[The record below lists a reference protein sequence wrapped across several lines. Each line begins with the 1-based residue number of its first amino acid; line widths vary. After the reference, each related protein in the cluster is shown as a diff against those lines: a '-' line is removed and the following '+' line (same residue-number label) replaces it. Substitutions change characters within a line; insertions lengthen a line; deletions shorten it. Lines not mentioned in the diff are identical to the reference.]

1 MKALHLLLLAAAFIS
16 LTFNATHG
24 EEIINGKKAKKN
36 SLQYM
41 ASVQLNN
48 KHRCGGFLI
57 NPSYVLTAAHC
68 GKDNLSVVLGTQN
81 IDGKRNKLRRY
92 PVKSMHIHPSYKEPR
107 YGSDIM
113 LLKFSGKVNLNKD
126 LKVIKISS
134 NRKHVKP
141 NTKCQVAGWGK
152 TENQS
157 MVNDLMVTDVST
169 IDITVCK
176 KQWNKKEVKLPANV
190 LCAGGYGTKSGACQG
205 DSGGP
210 LVCGGLAVGIVSF
223 NCKKTIV
230 TIQMCQM
237 STLRFQLTQTGL
249 TK

>member
-1 MKALHLLLLAAAFIS
+1 MSLCARCTCLSLLGKMKALHILLLTAAFSIH
-16 LTFNATHG
+16 TFKATHG

-36 SLQYM
+36 SLQFM

-57 NPSYVLTAAHC
+57 SPSYVLTAAHC
-68 GKDNLSVVLGTQN
+68 GTDNLSVVLGTQN
-81 IDGKRNKLRRY
+81 IDEKRNKLSRY
-92 PVKSMHIHPSYKEPR
+92 PVKSMHIHPSYKNPR

-157 MVNDLMVTDVST
+157 MEATEPKVEHARVILVGLWCAVVLQWASCPST
-169 IDITVCK
+169 LT
-176 KQWNKKEVKLPANV
+176 
-190 LCAGGYGTKSGACQG
+190 
-205 DSGGP
+205 
-210 LVCGGLAVGIVSF
+210 
-223 NCKKTIV
+223 TIV